1 MIQRFLHFIAG
12 VDRKTLASCPAT
24 DKMWATHLGLSLL
37 LSFTVVFG
45 VTFHATGYMIESVP
59 TRLLVALVVAMTVLM
74 FDRALCQSDWFSQ
87 GSLWSPGASVQ
98 TGAQARQSVWRFTR
112 IAIRLSLSLGL
123 AWVIAMFLELAIFSG
138 TISDKIERDRV
149 AANQPIF
156 DKIGQFEAQLD
167 AEGERR
173 RDKIVELEAVM
184 RTGFAGSST
193 LDPALAARSEAIEQQ
208 IKLLDRREGEVR
220 ADLKQIDESIQS
232 YAADMVAEE
241 FGQKLRP
248 TNSGKAGTGPRFEF
262 AKRQRQSFEAQR
274 TARYAEIA
282 QLDARRAQL
291 RDAQGQVAAEAQAMR
306 EKERSAFLAQREALQ
321 LEINAARADLKQF
334 DATKGERVEELR
346 NRLYSELNYQAK
358 TDATDPL
365 TRIAAYQALKN
376 DPKDGTIMTL
386 FSWMTR
392 FFIVFLEVVPVIA
405 KIFFSPP
412 SVYAAK
418 IQAEVQRQR
427 REIVLG
433 DEAADNGSKIAAAA
447 ELQAAAEA
455 SDFILVPKTLAGAN
469 GEQEPFEERRKMNR
483 RVANR
488 RAESRPKIVSF
499 RPRTAKTLPSR
510 AVSMRA

>member
-1 MIQRFLHFIAG
+1 MIQRFLHFVAG
-12 VDRKTLASCPAT
+12 VDRNTLASCPAT

-45 VTFHATGYMIESVP
+45 VTFHATGYMIESIS

-87 GSLWSPGASVQ
+87 GSLWSPGSSVQ
-98 TGAQARQSVWRFTR
+98 TAAQARQSVWRFMR
-112 IAIRLSLSLGL
+112 IAVRLTLSLGL

-173 RDKIVELEAVM
+173 RAKIVELEAAM
-184 RTGFAGSST
+184 RTGFTGSST
-193 LDPALAARSEAIEQQ
+193 LDPALAARSEAIDQQLKLIEQ
-208 IKLLDRREGEVR
+208 REAEIR
-220 ADLKQIDESIQS
+220 TELRQIDESVQQ

-248 TNSGKAGTGPRFEF
+248 TNSGKPGTGPRFEF
-262 AKRQRQSFEAQR
+262 AKRQRQAFEAQR
-274 TARYAEIA
+274 AVRFADIA

-291 RDAQGQVAAEAQAMR
+291 RDAQSQVAAEAQAIR
-306 EKERSAFLAQREALQ
+306 EKERAAFEGQREALQ
-321 LEINAARADLKQF
+321 IEINTARAELKQF
-334 DATKGERVEELR
+334 DATKSERVEELR
-346 NRLYSELNYQAK
+346 NRLYTELNYQAK
-358 TDATDPL
+358 TDASDPL
-365 TRIAAYQALKN
+365 TRIAAYQSLKN
-376 DPKDGTIMTL
+376 DPKDGAIMTL

-392 FFIVFLEVVPVIA
+392 FFIIFLEVVPVVA

-427 REIVLG
+427 RNIVLG
-433 DEAADNGSKIAAAA
+433 AEAADNGSKIAAAA

-455 SDFILVPKTLAGAN
+455 SDFILVPKTLA
-469 GEQEPFEERRKMNR
+469 EQEPFEERRKMNR

-488 RAESRPKIVSF
+488 RAERPKIVSF
-499 RPRTAKTLPSR
+499 RPRSAKTLPSR
-510 AVSMRA
+510 AVSARA